1 MKLILILFTALTVGL
16 VVSVVA
22 VLAVNQIVRIVMETE
37 INYSL
42 LRKVCSRCK
51 ENKYIHLDYQPKDK
65 NICSACNLAL
75 KYERQKTP
83 KTGKRWGY
91 WSWVENCMRKDPRD
105 KVLEV

>member
-1 MKLILILFTALTVGL
+1 MTNLEVTK
-16 VVSVVA
+16 
-22 VLAVNQIVRIVMETE
+22 NQGPIMETE

-42 LRKVCSRCK
+42 LRKVCIRCK

-65 NICSACNLAL
+65 NICSACNVAL

-83 KTGKRWGY
+83 KTGKKWGY